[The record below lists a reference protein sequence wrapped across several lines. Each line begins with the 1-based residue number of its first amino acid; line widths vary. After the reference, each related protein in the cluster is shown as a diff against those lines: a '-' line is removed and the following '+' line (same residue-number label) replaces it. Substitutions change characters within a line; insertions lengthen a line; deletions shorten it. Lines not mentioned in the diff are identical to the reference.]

1 MPISRYLAA
10 VMAALFAT
18 TSLVGA
24 QEGAAMAAQRANA
37 LPLTPFYDVRGA
49 DLSRPGALVRSEA
62 GTGYDLP
69 GGVTATRI
77 AYASRDANGRPVLA
91 TGVVLLPPGKAPA
104 GGWPVIAWAHGTAG
118 VARVC
123 APSLMKDIYY
133 GWSGLFLYPL
143 LGYAVVAPDYAG
155 LGTPGP
161 HQLLWLEA
169 QGQDVVNAIPAAR
182 AAIPSLGAKWVAVG
196 HSQGGATVIKVSALE
211 HGIGDPGYLGA
222 ISIAPATDYYEM
234 WRRFPDGRA
243 SGGMALVA
251 VGIKAA
257 DPTFDQTTMLGPEV
271 MKLLPQLESEA
282 CFDAAQEL
290 VQKTPGASQ
299 PRNWPDAEGVRR
311 FTQANRPYLERARGP
326 LLVLLGENDP
336 AIPLDITRRAISQ
349 RCRLNQEVALKTFP
363 GMNHMDVIHAS
374 FRTQIKWI
382 EDRFA
387 GRPAERACPGE

>member
-1 MPISRYLAA
+1 MKRIGGFAAIALALAA
-10 VMAALFAT
+10 TTPAVAVENQAL
-18 TSLVGA
+18 
-24 QEGAAMAAQRANA
+24 AAQRANA
-37 LPLTPFYDVRGA
+37 LPLTAFYDVGDA
-49 DLSRPGALVRSEA
+49 DLSKPGALVRSEP

-69 GGVTATRI
+69 SGVTATRI

-91 TGVVLLPPGKAPA
+91 TGVVLLPPGKAPE
-104 GGWPVIAWAHGTAG
+104 GGWPVIGWAHGTAG

-133 GWSGLFLYPL
+133 GWRGLFLYPL
-143 LGYAVVAPDYAG
+143 MGYAVVATDYAG

-182 AAIPSLGAKWVAVG
+182 AAIPSLGKKWVAVG
-196 HSQGGATVIKVSALE
+196 HSQGGAVVIKVSALE
-211 HGIGDPGYLGA
+211 DKIKDPGYLGA
-222 ISIAPATDYYEM
+222 VSMAPATDYYEM
-234 WRRFPDGRA
+234 WRQFPDGHA

-282 CFDAAQEL
+282 CFAAAQEL
-290 VQKTPGASQ
+290 VEKTPGASQ
-299 PRNWPDAEGVRR
+299 PRNWPDAKGVRR
-311 FTQANRPYLERARGP
+311 FTQANRPYLEHARGP

-336 AIPLDITRRAISQ
+336 AIPLDITKRSIGQ
-349 RCRLNQEVALKTFP
+349 RCGLNQTVALKTYP
-363 GMNHMDVIHAS
+363 GMNHREVIHAS
-374 FRTQIKWI
+374 FRTQMKWI

-387 GRPAERACPGE
+387 GRPAERACPIK

>member
-1 MPISRYLAA
+1 MKWSGIMAAVSLALAA
-10 VMAALFAT
+10 ITPAA
-18 TSLVGA
+18 A
-24 QEGAAMAAQRANA
+24 QENQALAAQRANA
-37 LPLTPFYDVRGA
+37 LPLTAFYDVQGA

-62 GTGYDLP
+62 GTGYNLP
-69 GGVTATRI
+69 GGVGATRI

-123 APSLMKDIYY
+123 APSLMKDLYY
-133 GWSGLFLYPL
+133 GWNGLFLYPL
-143 LGYAVVAPDYAG
+143 MGYAVVAPDYAG

-182 AAIPSLGAKWVAVG
+182 AAVPSLGARWVAVG

-211 HGIGDPGYLGA
+211 SRLDDPGYLGA
-222 ISIAPATDYYEM
+222 ISMAPATDYHEM
-234 WRRFPDGRA
+234 WRRIPAGRA

-257 DPTFDQTTMLGPEV
+257 DPSFDQSTMLGPEV
-271 MKLLPQLESEA
+271 MKLLPQLESED

-290 VQKTPGASQ
+290 VAKTPGASQ
-299 PRNWPDAEGVRR
+299 PPNWPDAEGVRR
-311 FTQANRPYLERARGP
+311 FTQANRPYLEKARGP
-326 LLVLLGENDP
+326 LLVLLGESDP
-336 AIPLDITRRAISQ
+336 AIPLDITKRAISQ
-349 RCRLNQEVALKTFP
+349 RCKLQHAVALKTYP
-363 GMNHMDVIHAS
+363 GMNHDQVIHAS
-374 FRTQIKWI
+374 FHTQIKWI

-387 GRPAERACPGE
+387 GRPAQRACPGD

>member
-1 MPISRYLAA
+1 
-10 VMAALFAT
+10 MAAA
-18 TSLVGA
+18 LVVALPASA
-24 QEGAAMAAQRANA
+24 QEGPAMTAQRANA
-37 LPLTPFYDVRGA
+37 LPLTAFYDVGDA
-49 DLSRPGALVRSEA
+49 DLSTAGTLVRSEP

-69 GGVTATRI
+69 AGVTATRI

-91 TGVVLLPPGKAPA
+91 TGVVLLPPGNAPE
-104 GGWPVIAWAHGTAG
+104 GGWPVIGWAHGTAG

-133 GWSGLFLYPL
+133 GWRGLFLYPL
-143 LGYAVVAPDYAG
+143 MGYAVVATDYAG

-182 AAIPSLGAKWVAVG
+182 AAIPSLGKKWVAVG

-211 HGIGDPGYLGA
+211 YKIKDPGYLGA
-222 ISIAPATDYYEM
+222 VSIAPATDYYEM
-234 WRRFPDGRA
+234 WKQFPDGRA

-271 MKLLPQLESEA
+271 MKLLPQLQGEA
-282 CFDAAQEL
+282 CFAAAQEL
-290 VQKTPGASQ
+290 VEKTPGASQ
-299 PRNWPDAEGVRR
+299 PRNWPDAKGVRR

-336 AIPLDITRRAISQ
+336 AIPLDITKRSIDQ
-349 RCRLNQEVALKTFP
+349 RCRLDQTVALKTYP
-363 GMNHMDVIHAS
+363 GMNHREVIHAS
-374 FRTQIKWI
+374 FRTQMKWI

-387 GRPAERACPGE
+387 GRPAERACPIK

>member
-1 MPISRYLAA
+1 MKWTGGFAAISLVLAA
-10 VMAALFAT
+10 ITSAA
-18 TSLVGA
+18 A
-24 QEGAAMAAQRANA
+24 QENQALVAQHANA
-37 LPLTPFYDVRGA
+37 LPLTAFYDVGSA
-49 DLSRPGALVRSEA
+49 DLSKPGVLVRSEQ

-69 GGVTATRI
+69 SGVTATRI

-91 TGVVLLPPGKAPA
+91 TGVVLLPPGKAPE
-104 GGWPVIAWAHGTAG
+104 GGWPVIGWAHGTAG

-123 APSLMKDIYY
+123 APSLMKDLYY
-133 GWSGLFLYPL
+133 GWEGLFIYPL
-143 LGYAVVAPDYAG
+143 MGYAVVATDYAG

-169 QGQDVVNAIPAAR
+169 QAQDVVNAIPAAR

-211 HGIGDPGYLGA
+211 NRIHDPGYLGA
-222 ISIAPATDYYEM
+222 ISMAPATDYYEM

-271 MKLLPQLESEA
+271 IKLLPQLENEA
-282 CFDAAQEL
+282 CFAAAQEL
-290 VQKTPGASQ
+290 VEKTPGASQ
-299 PRNWPDAEGVRR
+299 PRNWPDAKGVRR

-336 AIPLDITRRAISQ
+336 AIPLDITKRAIGQ
-349 RCRLNQEVALKTFP
+349 RCGLNQSVALKTYP
-363 GMNHMDVIHAS
+363 RMNHDEVIQAS

-387 GRPAERACPGE
+387 GRPAERACPIK

>member
-1 MPISRYLAA
+1 MKWIGGFAA
-10 VMAALFAT
+10 M
-18 TSLVGA
+18 SLVLAVSTSAAA
-24 QEGAAMAAQRANA
+24 QENQALVAQRANA
-37 LPLTPFYDVRGA
+37 LPLTAFYDVGDA
-49 DLSRPGALVRSEA
+49 ELSKPGVLVRSEQ

-69 GGVTATRI
+69 AGVTATRI
-77 AYASRDANGRPVLA
+77 AYTSRDANGRPVLA
-91 TGVVLLPPGKAPA
+91 TGVVLLPSGKAPE
-104 GGWPVIAWAHGTAG
+104 GGWPVIGWAHGTAG

-123 APSLMKDIYY
+123 APSLMKDLYY
-133 GWSGLFLYPL
+133 GWEGLFLYPL
-143 LGYAVVAPDYAG
+143 LGYAVVATDYAG

-169 QGQDVVNAIPAAR
+169 QAQDVVNAIPAAR
-182 AAIPSLGAKWVAVG
+182 AAVPSLGAKWVAVG

-211 HGIGDPGYLGA
+211 NKINDPGYLGA
-222 ISIAPATDYYEM
+222 LSMAPATDYYEM
-234 WRRFPDGRA
+234 WRRLPDGRA

-282 CFDAAQEL
+282 CFAAAQEL

-311 FTQANRPYLERARGP
+311 FTQANRPYLEHARGP
-326 LLVLLGENDP
+326 LLVLLGGNDP
-336 AIPLDITRRAISQ
+336 AIPLDITKRAIGQ
-349 RCRLNQEVALKTFP
+349 RCGLDQKVALKTYP
-363 GMNHMDVIHAS
+363 GMDHDGVVQAS

-387 GRPAERACPGE
+387 GRPAERACPIK